1 MFFDLSNLSKKQFN
15 SIRIIFELI
24 HILLLVVGPS
34 IVVCTKYKIFEK
46 TVANPTI
53 KLTGVG
59 IILVVILGLY
69 FYTKIMQTIN
79 KFPEIK
85 LSQQR
90 IKFTIQML
98 FGMLP
103 VGLIL
108 IGLILAKDN
117 VNLAFDTAIMCLG
130 FILIAKL
137 FDGLCLKYVHAEL
150 TLREEAAKFNEIQS
164 RRNKV

>member
-15 SIRIIFELI
+15 SIRIIFEII

-103 VGLIL
+103 IGLIL
-108 IGLILAKDN
+108 IGLVLAKDN

-150 TLREEAAKFNEIQS
+150 TLREDAAKFNEIQS